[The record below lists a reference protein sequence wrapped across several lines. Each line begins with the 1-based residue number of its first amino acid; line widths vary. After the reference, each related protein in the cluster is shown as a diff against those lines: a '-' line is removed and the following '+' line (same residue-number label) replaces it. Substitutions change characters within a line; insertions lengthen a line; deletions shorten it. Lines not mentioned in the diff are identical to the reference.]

1 MVLDDSKEANRKFY
15 FLHIE
20 MKETQEQIGSIG
32 YTVIDNTPLGKIVN
46 AGYLIYPKFLG
57 KGYTTKALKSH
68 AEMLIN

>member
-20 MKETQEQIGSIG
+20 TKETQEQIGSIG

-46 AGYLIYPKFLG
+46 AGYLIYPKL
-57 KGYTTKALKSH
+57 S
-68 AEMLIN
+68 